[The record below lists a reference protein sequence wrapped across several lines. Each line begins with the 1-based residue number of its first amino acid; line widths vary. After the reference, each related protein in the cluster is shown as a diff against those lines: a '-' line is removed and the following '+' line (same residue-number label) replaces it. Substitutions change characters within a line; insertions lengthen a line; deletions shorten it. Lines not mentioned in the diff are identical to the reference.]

1 METTKIQEMKANA
14 IARKEELLK
23 REKSNRIS
31 EVEYRNKLNKKANQ
45 VEIEL
50 RDFFKPFVGKKIR
63 TISGY
68 GNWTKSVNPLLYRYT
83 EALRKD
89 GFTLRCRYSAG
100 SLMFDLSMYYQ
111 AFRTDFFSGLDHTS
125 AVTISVDN
133 IYIGSWDE
141 STGNLYRVAEDIDI
155 DERRTDWTVDELAAI
170 RKKLVET
177 KDELRRLESSISDF
191 SRR

>member
-1 METTKIQEMKANA
+1 MQTTNTQEMKAA
-14 IARKEELLK
+14 STARKEELLK

-45 VEIEL
+45 VEIDL

-63 TISGY
+63 TISNYGGWSKLVSNSLNGY
-68 GNWTKSVNPLLYRYT
+68 IQD
-83 EALRKD
+83 LREE

-111 AFRTDFFSGLDHTS
+111 AFRTDLFSGLDHTS
-125 AVTISVDN
+125 ALTIYIDN
-133 IYIGSWDE
+133 IYVGSWDE

-155 DERRTDWTVDELAAI
+155 DERRIDWTVDELAAI

-177 KDELRRLESSISDF
+177 KDELRRLESSISEF
-191 SRR
+191 RR

>member
-1 METTKIQEMKANA
+1 MKATST
-14 IARKEELLK
+14 ARKQELLK
-23 REKSNRIS
+23 REKSNRKS

-45 VEIEL
+45 VEREL

-63 TISGY
+63 TISNY
-68 GNWTKSVNPLLYRYT
+68 GGWSKLVNRSLNSYIQD
-83 EALRKD
+83 LREE

-111 AFRTDFFSGLDHTS
+111 AFRTDLFSGLDHTS
-125 AVTISVDN
+125 AVSIYIDN

-141 STGNLYRVAEDIDI
+141 STGNLYRVAEEIDI
-155 DERRTDWTVDELAAI
+155 DERRTDWTVEELAAI

-177 KDELRRLESSISDF
+177 NDELRRLESSIMEF
-191 SRR
+191 RKN

>member
-1 METTKIQEMKANA
+1 MTTTKTEQMKATA
-14 IARKEELLK
+14 AERKQELLK
-23 REKSNRIS
+23 REKSNRKS

-45 VEIEL
+45 VEREL
-50 RDFFKPFVGKKIR
+50 RDFFRPFIGKKIR

-68 GNWTKSVNPLLYRYT
+68 GGWSKLVNSPLNGYM
-83 EALRKD
+83 EDLRKD

-125 AVTISVDN
+125 AVTIGIDN
-133 IYIGSWDE
+133 IHIGSWDE

-155 DERRTDWTVDELAAI
+155 DERRTDWTVEELAAT

-177 KDELRRLESSISDF
+177 KDELRRLESLISEF
-191 SRR
+191 KR

>member
-1 METTKIQEMKANA
+1 MQTTKTQEMKANVA
-14 IARKEELLK
+14 ARKQELLK
-23 REKSNRIS
+23 REQSNRKS
-31 EVEYRNKLNKKANQ
+31 EVEYRNVLNKKANQ

-50 RDFFKPFVGKKIR
+50 RDFFKPFIGKKIR

-68 GNWTKSVNPLLYRYT
+68 GSWSKLVSSSLNSYIQD
-83 EALRKD
+83 LRD
-89 GFTLRCRYSAG
+89 EGFTLRCRYSAG

-111 AFRTDFFSGLDHTS
+111 AFRTDLFSGLDHTS
-125 AVTISVDN
+125 ALTIYIDN

-155 DERRTDWTVDELAAI
+155 DERRTDWTVEELAAI

-177 KDELRRLESSISDF
+177 KDELRRLESSISEF

>member
-1 METTKIQEMKANA
+1 MQTTKTQEMKAA
-14 IARKEELLK
+14 ATARKEELLK
-23 REKSNRIS
+23 REQSNRKS

-50 RDFFKPFVGKKIR
+50 RDLFKPFVGKKIR

-68 GNWTKSVNPLLYRYT
+68 GNWTKSINPRLYRYT
-83 EALRKD
+83 EALRKN

-100 SLMFDLSMYYQ
+100 SLMFDISMHYQ
-111 AFRTDFFSGLDHTS
+111 AFRTDLFSGLDHTS
-125 AVTISVDN
+125 AVHIEVSN
-133 IYIGSWDE
+133 IYVGSWEE

-155 DERRTDWTVDELAAI
+155 DERRTDWTVEELAVT
-170 RKKLVET
+170 RKKIIET
-177 KDELRRLESSISDF
+177 RDELRRLESSISEF

>member
-1 METTKIQEMKANA
+1 MQTTNTQEMKAVA
-14 IARKEELLK
+14 TARNQELKK
-23 REKSNRIS
+23 REQSNRKS

-45 VEIEL
+45 VETDL
-50 RDFFKPFVGKKIR
+50 RDFFKPFIGKKIR

-68 GNWTKSVNPLLYRYT
+68 GGWSKLVSSSLNSYIQD
-83 EALRKD
+83 LRED

-111 AFRTDFFSGLDHTS
+111 AFRTDLFSGLDHTS
-125 AVTISVDN
+125 AITIGVDN

-155 DERRTDWTVDELAAI
+155 DERRTDWTVEELAAT
-170 RKKLVET
+170 RKKLIET
-177 KDELRRLESSISDF
+177 RDELRRLESSISEF
-191 SRR
+191 KR

>member
-1 METTKIQEMKANA
+1 MTTTKTQQMKAA
-14 IARKEELLK
+14 AAERRQELLK
-23 REKSNRIS
+23 REESNRKS
-31 EVEYRNKLNKKANQ
+31 EVHYRNVLNKKANQ

-50 RDFFKPFVGKKIR
+50 RDFFKPLIGKKIR

-68 GNWTKSVNPLLYRYT
+68 GSWSKLVSSSLNGYIQD
-83 EALRKD
+83 LRKD

-111 AFRTDFFSGLDHTS
+111 AFRTDLFSGLDHTS
-125 AVTISVDN
+125 ALTIYVDN
-133 IYIGSWDE
+133 IYIGSWEE

-155 DERRTDWTVDELAAI
+155 DERRTDWTVEELASI

-177 KDELRRLESSISDF
+177 KDELRRLESSIMEF
-191 SRR
+191 KR

>member
-1 METTKIQEMKANA
+1 MQTTNTQEMKAA
-14 IARKEELLK
+14 ATARNQELKK
-23 REKSNRIS
+23 REQSNRKS

-45 VEIEL
+45 VETDL
-50 RDFFKPFVGKKIR
+50 RDFFKPFIGKKIR

-68 GNWTKSVNPLLYRYT
+68 GGWSKLVSSSLNSYIQD
-83 EALRKD
+83 LRED

-111 AFRTDFFSGLDHTS
+111 AFRTDLFSGLDHTS
-125 AVTISVDN
+125 AITIGVDN

-155 DERRTDWTVDELAAI
+155 DERRTDWTVEELAAT
-170 RKKLVET
+170 RKKLIET
-177 KDELRRLESSISDF
+177 RDELRRLESSISEF
-191 SRR
+191 KR